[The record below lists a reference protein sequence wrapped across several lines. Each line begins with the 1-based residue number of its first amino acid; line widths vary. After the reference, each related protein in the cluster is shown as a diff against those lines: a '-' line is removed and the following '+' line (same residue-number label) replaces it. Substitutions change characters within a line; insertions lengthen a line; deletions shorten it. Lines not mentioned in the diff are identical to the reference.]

1 MFSSRPF
8 VLSTAGILAFTVFDA
23 QAQIVQTTNHPEGV
37 NFEIGYEQVDPVDG
51 KGGSGLSGPYTPVRG
66 WPEPM
71 QGGRMLADVPS
82 VFIASPDRIIVG
94 SRRTKDPWP
103 VAYTWDARSI
113 YKYLA
118 DDRTRIYRRPKPTH
132 KITVYNRKGR
142 MIEYWKQWDEM
153 FPSIQFIRISPDDPE
168 GHVYV
173 TGRGKITKFTNDGA
187 KLIYTIDPEDV
198 PTTTDQATIF
208 PEGMTFLPD
217 GGFWTV
223 SSERVIRFS
232 ANGEY
237 VTEFG
242 KRGSGPG
249 ELNGA
254 HDLFFDRVGG
264 RIYVAD
270 RNNHRIQ
277 VFDADGNYVD
287 QWPNI
292 VAPAVVRMT
301 ANRRFLWVAD
311 IFTAKFL
318 KFDLNGRLHES
329 WGTWGFAPGAITGG
343 IHDFTTDSDG
353 NLYIADHSNTIQK
366 FRPRVDGD
374 PAQLIGRLLPY

>member
-1 MFSSRPF
+1 
-8 VLSTAGILAFTVFDA
+8 
-23 QAQIVQTTNHPEGV
+23 
-37 NFEIGYEQVDPVDG
+37 
-51 KGGSGLSGPYTPVRG
+51 
-66 WPEPM
+66 
-71 QGGRMLADVPS
+71 MLADVPS